1 MIDLDLA
8 VAELV
13 DEDAG
18 VVSGRRGRS
27 EGMVKRCGSPSEFV
41 QEKAVAFEASEG
53 GRGEDDE
60 VKHYDA
66 DVG

>member
-1 MIDLDLA
+1 MR
-8 VAELV
+8 V
-13 DEDAG
+13 
-18 VVSGRRGRS
+18 
-27 EGMVKRCGSPSEFV
+27 PSEFV